1 LEAAVLAKISKRNID
16 ALRPGRYLSDPE
28 VRGFVAR
35 RLPSGAVT
43 YGFRYRDRA
52 RKQRWLPLGL
62 HGQITPD
69 QARDLAKKR
78 AGEVAD
84 DRDPQAERSAQRA
97 AAAKTVDSVLDQF
110 LAVYVNAERS
120 LRTAKQIENAFNL
133 YVRPRVGSQS
143 IYSLRRSDIVEMLDE
158 VAVTHG
164 LVTADRAL
172 AYLRKAFNWHA
183 VRDDD
188 FRSPIV
194 RGMAKTKPKERA
206 RDRVLSDDEIRDLWM
221 ALDELTGVQVRYPEF
236 VRTLLLTAA
245 RRGEVMRMRWEE
257 IDGDMWV
264 IPAERSKNGIENAV
278 PLTAPV
284 KALLGH
290 TQKSGF
296 VFSSDGGV
304 HPLGGHS
311 KPKAVMDAKLAEVRK
326 RNKRPPM
333 KPWVQHD
340 LRRTARSLMSRAG
353 VVSDHAERVIGHAIP
368 GVRGVYDRYAYL
380 DEKRDGLE
388 RLAALID
395 RILHPAGAVVKFPKR
410 KRH

>member
-1 LEAAVLAKISKRNID
+1 MLAKISKRNVD
-16 ALRPGRYLSDPE
+16 ALRPGQYISDPE

-43 YGFRYRDRA
+43 YGFRYRDKA

-84 DRDPQAERSAQRA
+84 NRDPATERSAQRA
-97 AAAKTVDSVLDQF
+97 AAAKTVDGVLDQF

-133 YVRPRVGSQS
+133 YVRPRIGSRS
-143 IYSLRRSDIVEMLDE
+143 IYSLRRSDIVQMLDE

-183 VRDDD
+183 IRDDD

-194 RGMAKTKPKERA
+194 RGMAKTKPSERA
-206 RDRVLSDDEIRDLWM
+206 RDRTLDDEEIRDLST
-221 ALDELTGVQVRYPEF
+221 ALDELTGVQARYPAL

-257 IDGDMWV
+257 IDGDLWV
-264 IPAERSKNGIENAV
+264 IPAGRSKNGIENAV

-284 KALLGH
+284 KALLGPRAD
-290 TQKSGF
+290 GF

-311 KPKAVMDAKLAEVRK
+311 KPKAMMDAKLAEVRK
-326 RNKRPPM
+326 RNKRPPV

-353 VVSDHAERVIGHAIP
+353 VSSDIAERVLGHVIP
-368 GVRGVYDRYAYL
+368 GVRGTYDRHDYL
-380 DEKRDGLE
+380 DEKREALE
-388 RLAALID
+388 KLAALVD
-395 RILHPAGAVVKFPKR
+395 RILQPGGAVVKFPKAR
-410 KRH
+410 RR